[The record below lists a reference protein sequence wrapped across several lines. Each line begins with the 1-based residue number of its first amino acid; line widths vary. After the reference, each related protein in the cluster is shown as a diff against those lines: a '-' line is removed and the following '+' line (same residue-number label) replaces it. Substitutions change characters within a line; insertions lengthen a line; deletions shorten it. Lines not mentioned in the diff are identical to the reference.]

1 MHHLQEII
9 GEELVKVLQIKNKI
23 PRRKA
28 LSLLEEKV
36 LTILTEKGYVSKDE
50 SVGTVETIPD
60 LLEEEDED
68 EEVVVDGEVDE
79 GDVHI
84 RPISRKP
91 TPLVKPVCTLLSGLP
106 YMIEPDYKL
115 QYLIIH
121 PMNKFFLAF
130 FYVTEFLQ
138 VSYCISSF

>member
-1 MHHLQEII
+1 MYGCLKETLFKFNFAILCSLIKVNYERIISSNIFVMHCLQEIA

-28 LSLLEEKV
+28 LSSLEEIV
-36 LTILTEKGYVSKDE
+36 LTILSEKGYVSKDE
-50 SVGTVETIPD
+50 TVGIVETIPD

-84 RPISRKP
+84 KPKSRKS
-91 TPLVKPVCTLLSGLP
+91 TPMVNSNYTFRSSLSG
-106 YMIEPDYKL
+106 
-115 QYLIIH
+115 
-121 PMNKFFLAF
+121 
-130 FYVTEFLQ
+130 
-138 VSYCISSF
+138 